1 MKSKIT
7 KPVKILG
14 ACVIGIILCLGIY
27 YFVDYILNGSF
38 VDWFEEHYMIT
49 QEQYIPEIGSNG
61 IVRQPVYSEIKKLLL
76 LVFISVVIL
85 GIGITFAVSHFHAK
99 SQTRKAITKISEK
112 MHDFMQ
118 SEKEA
123 VEVFPKEYAEIST
136 QMVEIKSTM
145 QRHEQILK
153 EEAARK
159 MI

>member
-1 MKSKIT
+1 MDIKLKSKIT

-112 MHDFMQ
+112 MHD
-118 SEKEA
+118 
-123 VEVFPKEYAEIST
+123 
-136 QMVEIKSTM
+136 
-145 QRHEQILK
+145 L
-153 EEAARK
+153 RK
-159 MI
+159 FQHRWLRYNLPCSAMSKF